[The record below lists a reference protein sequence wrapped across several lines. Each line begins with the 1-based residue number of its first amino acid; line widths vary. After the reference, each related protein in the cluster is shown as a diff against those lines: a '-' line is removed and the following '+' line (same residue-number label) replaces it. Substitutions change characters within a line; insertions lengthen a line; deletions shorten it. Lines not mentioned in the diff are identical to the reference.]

1 MSGRH
6 GEAAAALRAALTLD
20 PTDAAGDVRRDMA
33 EMRTCPGHVMGVSLQ
48 ATHAALGFSLR
59 SAGDTAAAAAA
70 FREALQHNPKQA
82 NALAGLASALKA
94 SDPAAAAEAFAAAST
109 ADEAAVSSAL

>member
-1 MSGRH
+1 MEVVADPSMDRYGGTDSGLAGRP
-6 GEAAAALRAALTLD
+6 ESLISARAGLGLD
-20 PTDAAGDVRRDMA
+20 SITEFPSSK
-33 EMRTCPGHVMGVSLQ
+33 P
-48 ATHAALGFSLR
+48 
-59 SAGDTAAAAAA
+59 

-109 ADEAAVSSAL
+109 ADEAAVSSALQEPSRSLPGAV